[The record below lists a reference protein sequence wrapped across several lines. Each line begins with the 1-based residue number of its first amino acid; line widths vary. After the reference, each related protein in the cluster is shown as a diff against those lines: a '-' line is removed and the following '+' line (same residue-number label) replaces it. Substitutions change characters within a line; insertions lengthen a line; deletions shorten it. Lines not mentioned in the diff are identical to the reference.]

1 MKCNLID
8 RSKSVIKII
17 IQSISIIKGWNYSRY
32 ARGSSWSRKV
42 HPLEVDDNIHNT
54 SREAL

>member
-1 MKCNLID
+1 MKYDLID
-8 RSKSVIKII
+8 QSESVIKDPTKQSGEII
-17 IQSISIIKGWNYSRY
+17 RERRE
-32 ARGSSWSRKV
+32 RGSSWSRKV